1 MLSCCPD
8 AYAEGMTN
16 PGSARSVKIG
26 EDERGGWSSDR
37 PRRGKG
43 PDRPA
48 DISTRCRVLQPSDRL
63 RYSPGS
69 LVVVV
74 SSSEEEA
81 DRLAQRVFEDRG
93 AVLSTVKV
101 RGLLAGK
108 VPEEEIAEKAQ
119 ALLTA
124 AAAKRLQAGDSTVVA
139 GKLLDP
145 TEREPI
151 VRLAAS
157 LRRPR
162 HAILVEIPREQ
173 TEDEDR
179 PALNELRRALDAGEL
194 GAEGFDTALRLG
206 GDSIAEL
213 KRIVFRP
220 APRDD

>member
-1 MLSCCPD
+1 
-8 AYAEGMTN
+8 MTN

-74 SSSEEEA
+74 SASDEEV

-93 AVLSTVKV
+93 AVLSKRRV
-101 RGLLAGK
+101 RGLPARK
-108 VPEEEIAEKAQ
+108 VPEEEIAEKAA

-124 AAAKRLQAGDSTVVA
+124 AATKRLQAGDSTVVA
-139 GKLLDP
+139 GTLLEPAD
-145 TEREPI
+145 REPL

-162 HAILVEIPREQ
+162 HAILLEIPREQ
-173 TEDEDR
+173 TEEEDR
-179 PALNELRRALDAGEL
+179 PALNELRRALEAGEL
-194 GAEGFDTALRLG
+194 GAEGFQTALRLG
-206 GDSIAEL
+206 GGAAAEL

-220 APRDD
+220 PPRDED